1 MIRIFLLLFIFQSSF
16 SQDLQSKDYF
26 KNLTSKER
34 KIIVDKGTERP
45 YTGKYNNHY
54 KKGTYVCK
62 ACSNPLFKSNT
73 KFDSKCG
80 WPSFDK
86 EIEGSVVKIPDYS
99 LGMKRTE
106 IVCSKCKGH
115 LGHVFYGERFTKENT
130 RHCVNSMSLIF
141 ISKNEN

>member
-86 EIEGSVVKIPDYS
+86 EIEGSVIKIPDYS

-130 RHCVNSMSLIF
+130 RHCVNSISLNF
-141 ISKNEN
+141 IED

>member
-1 MIRIFLLLFIFQSSF
+1 MIRIFSLLFIFQSSF

-34 KIIVDKGTERP
+34 KIIVNKGTERP

-54 KKGTYVCK
+54 KKGTYLCK

-86 EIEGSVVKIPDYS
+86 EIEGSVIKIPDYS

-130 RHCVNSMSLIF
+130 RHCVNSISLNF
-141 ISKNEN
+141 IEDSD

>member
-16 SQDLQSKDYF
+16 SQDLQSIDYF

-86 EIEGSVVKIPDYS
+86 EIEGSVIKIPDYS
-99 LGMKRTE
+99 FGMKRTE

-115 LGHVFYGERFTKENT
+115 LGHVFYGEKFTKENT
-130 RHCVNSMSLIF
+130 RHCVNSMSLNF
-141 ISKNEN
+141 VEDLD

>member
-1 MIRIFLLLFIFQSSF
+1 MIRVFLLLFIFQSSF

-86 EIEGSVVKIPDYS
+86 EIE
-99 LGMKRTE
+99 L
-106 IVCSKCKGH
+106 
-115 LGHVFYGERFTKENT
+115 
-130 RHCVNSMSLIF
+130 SLIH
-141 ISKNEN
+141 ISEPTRRM

>member
-1 MIRIFLLLFIFQSSF
+1 MIRVFLLLFIFQSSF

-34 KIIVDKGTERP
+34 KIIVGKGTERP
-45 YTGKYNNHY
+45 YSGKYNNHY

-86 EIEGSVVKIPDYS
+86 EIEGSVIKIPDYS

-130 RHCVNSMSLIF
+130 RHCVNSISLNF
-141 ISKNEN
+141 IEDSD

>member
-1 MIRIFLLLFIFQSSF
+1 MIRVFFLLFIFQSSF

-86 EIEGSVVKIPDYS
+86 EIEGSVIKIPDYS

-130 RHCVNSMSLIF
+130 RHCVNSISLNF
-141 ISKNEN
+141 IEDSD

>member
-1 MIRIFLLLFIFQSSF
+1 MIRVFLLLFIFQSSF

-86 EIEGSVVKIPDYS
+86 EIEGSVIKISDYS

-130 RHCVNSMSLIF
+130 RHCINSISLNF
-141 ISKNEN
+141 IEDSD

>member
-1 MIRIFLLLFIFQSSF
+1 MIRIFFLLFIFQSSF

-86 EIEGSVVKIPDYS
+86 EIEGSVIKIPDYI
-99 LGMKRTE
+99 LGIKRTE

-130 RHCVNSMSLIF
+130 RHCVNSISLNF
-141 ISKNEN
+141 IEDSD

>member
-1 MIRIFLLLFIFQSSF
+1 MIRVFLLLFIFQSSF

-54 KKGTYVCK
+54 KKGTYICK

-86 EIEGSVVKIPDYS
+86 EIKGSVIKVPDYS

-130 RHCVNSMSLIF
+130 RHCVNSISLNF
-141 ISKNEN
+141 IEDSD

>member
-1 MIRIFLLLFIFQSSF
+1 MIRVFLLLFIFQSSF

-86 EIEGSVVKIPDYS
+86 EIEGSVIKIPDYS

-106 IVCSKCKGH
+106 IICSKCKGH

-130 RHCVNSMSLIF
+130 RHCVNSISLIF
-141 ISKNEN
+141 IEDSD

>member
-34 KIIVDKGTERP
+34 KIIVEKGTERP

-86 EIEGSVVKIPDYS
+86 EIEGSVIKIPDYS

-130 RHCVNSMSLIF
+130 RHCVNSISLNF
-141 ISKNEN
+141 IEDSD

>member
-86 EIEGSVVKIPDYS
+86 EIEGSVIKIPDYS

-130 RHCVNSMSLIF
+130 RHCVNSISLNF
-141 ISKNEN
+141 IEESD

>member
-1 MIRIFLLLFIFQSSF
+1 MIRILLLLFIFQSSF

-86 EIEGSVVKIPDYS
+86 EIEGSVIKIPDYS

-106 IVCSKCKGH
+106 IICSKCKGH

-130 RHCVNSMSLIF
+130 RHCVNSISLNF
-141 ISKNEN
+141 IEDSD

>member
-1 MIRIFLLLFIFQSSF
+1 MIRGFLLLFIFQSSF

-86 EIEGSVVKIPDYS
+86 EIEGSVIKIPDYS

-130 RHCVNSMSLIF
+130 RHCVNSISLNF
-141 ISKNEN
+141 IEDSD

>member
-1 MIRIFLLLFIFQSSF
+1 MIRIFFLLFIFQSSF

-26 KNLTSKER
+26 KNLTTKER

-86 EIEGSVVKIPDYS
+86 EIEGSVIKIPDYS

-130 RHCVNSMSLIF
+130 RHCVNSISLNF
-141 ISKNEN
+141 IEDSD

>member
-1 MIRIFLLLFIFQSSF
+1 MIRIFFLLFIFQSSF

-34 KIIVDKGTERP
+34 KIIVGKGTERP

-86 EIEGSVVKIPDYS
+86 EIEGSVIKIPDYS

-130 RHCVNSMSLIF
+130 RHCVNSISLNF
-141 ISKNEN
+141 IEDSD

>member
-1 MIRIFLLLFIFQSSF
+1 MIRIFFLLFIFQSSF

-54 KKGTYVCK
+54 KKGIYVCK

-86 EIEGSVVKIPDYS
+86 EIEGSVIKISDYS

-130 RHCVNSMSLIF
+130 RHCVNSISLNF
-141 ISKNEN
+141 IEDSD

>member
-1 MIRIFLLLFIFQSSF
+1 MIRILFLLFIFQSSF

-86 EIEGSVVKIPDYS
+86 EIEGSVIKIPDYS

-130 RHCVNSMSLIF
+130 RHCVNSISLNF
-141 ISKNEN
+141 IEDSD

>member
-1 MIRIFLLLFIFQSSF
+1 MIRVFLLLFIFQSSF

-86 EIEGSVVKIPDYS
+86 EIEGSVIKIPDYS
-99 LGMKRTE
+99 LGMRRTE

-130 RHCVNSMSLIF
+130 RHCVNSISLNF
-141 ISKNEN
+141 IEDSD

>member
-1 MIRIFLLLFIFQSSF
+1 MIRIFLFLFIVQSSY

-34 KIIVDKGTERP
+34 KIIVNKGTERP

-54 KKGTYVCK
+54 KKGTYLCK
-62 ACSNPLFKSNT
+62 ACSNPLFKSDT

-86 EIEGSVVKIPDYS
+86 EIEGAILKIPEFS

-115 LGHVFYGERFTKENT
+115 LGHVFYGEKFTKEDT
-130 RHCVNSMSLIF
+130 RQCVNSISLNF
-141 ISKNEN
+141 IED

>member
-16 SQDLQSKDYF
+16 SQDLQSKDYY
-26 KNLTSKER
+26 KNLTTKETN
-34 KIIVDKGTERP
+34 IIVHKCTEIP
-45 YTGKYNNHY
+45 YTGKYNKHY
-54 KKGTYVCK
+54 KKRTYVCK

-86 EIEGSVVKIPDYS
+86 EIEGSVIKIPDYS

-130 RHCVNSMSLIF
+130 RHCVNSISLNF
-141 ISKNEN
+141 IEDSD

>member
-1 MIRIFLLLFIFQSSF
+1 MIRVFLLLFIFQSSF

-45 YTGKYNNHY
+45 YPGKYNNHY

-86 EIEGSVVKIPDYS
+86 EIEGSVIKIPDYS

-130 RHCVNSMSLIF
+130 RHCVNSISLDF
-141 ISKNEN
+141 IEDSY

>member
-1 MIRIFLLLFIFQSSF
+1 MIRIFFLLFIFQSSF

-54 KKGTYVCK
+54 KKGTYLCK

-86 EIEGSVVKIPDYS
+86 EIEGSVIKIPDYS

-115 LGHVFYGERFTKENT
+115 LGHVFFGERFTKENT
-130 RHCVNSMSLIF
+130 RHCVNSISLNF
-141 ISKNEN
+141 IEDSD

>member
-34 KIIVDKGTERP
+34 KIIVDKGAERP

-86 EIEGSVVKIPDYS
+86 EIEGSVIKIPDYS

-115 LGHVFYGERFTKENT
+115 LGHVF
-130 RHCVNSMSLIF
+130 SMVRDLQKKILD
-141 ISKNEN
+141 IV

>member
-1 MIRIFLLLFIFQSSF
+1 MIRIFFLLFIFQSSF

-45 YTGKYNNHY
+45 YSGKYNNHY
-54 KKGTYVCK
+54 RKGTYVCK
-62 ACSNPLFKSNT
+62 ACSNPIFKSNT

-86 EIEGSVVKIPDYS
+86 EIEGSVIKIPDYS

-106 IVCSKCKGH
+106 IVCSRCKGH
-115 LGHVFYGERFTKENT
+115 LGHVFYGEKFTKENT
-130 RHCVNSMSLIF
+130 RHCVNSISLNF
-141 ISKNEN
+141 IEDSD

>member
-1 MIRIFLLLFIFQSSF
+1 MIRIFFLLFIFQSSF

-34 KIIVDKGTERP
+34 KIIVDRGTERP

-86 EIEGSVVKIPDYS
+86 EIEGSVIKIPDYS
-99 LGMKRTE
+99 VGMKRSE
-106 IVCSKCKGH
+106 IVCSKCNGH

-130 RHCVNSMSLIF
+130 RHCVNSISLNF
-141 ISKNEN
+141 IEDSD

>member
-1 MIRIFLLLFIFQSSF
+1 MIKIFLLLFIFQYSF

-86 EIEGSVVKIPDYS
+86 EIEGSVIKIPDYS

-130 RHCVNSMSLIF
+130 RHCVNSISLDF
-141 ISKNEN
+141 IEDSY

>member
-1 MIRIFLLLFIFQSSF
+1 MIKIFLLLFIFQSSF

-54 KKGTYVCK
+54 KKGIYVCK

-86 EIEGSVVKIPDYS
+86 EIEGSVIKIPDYS

-130 RHCVNSMSLIF
+130 RHCVNSISLNF
-141 ISKNEN
+141 IEDSD

>member
-1 MIRIFLLLFIFQSSF
+1 MIRVFLLLFIFQSSF

-86 EIEGSVVKIPDYS
+86 EIEGSVIKIPDYS

-130 RHCVNSMSLIF
+130 RHCVNSISLNF
-141 ISKNEN
+141 IEE

>member
-1 MIRIFLLLFIFQSSF
+1 MIRIFFLLFIFQSSF

-86 EIEGSVVKIPDYS
+86 EIEGSVIKIPDYS

-130 RHCVNSMSLIF
+130 RHCVNSISLIF
-141 ISKNEN
+141 IEDSD

>member
-1 MIRIFLLLFIFQSSF
+1 MIRIFFLLFIFQYSF

-86 EIEGSVVKIPDYS
+86 EIEGSVIKIPDYS

-130 RHCVNSMSLIF
+130 RHCVNSISLNF
-141 ISKNEN
+141 IEDSD

>member
-34 KIIVDKGTERP
+34 KIIVNKGTERP

-86 EIEGSVVKIPDYS
+86 EIEGSVIKIPDYS

-130 RHCVNSMSLIF
+130 RHCVNSISLNF
-141 ISKNEN
+141 IEDSD

>member
-34 KIIVDKGTERP
+34 KIIVDKDTERP

-86 EIEGSVVKIPDYS
+86 EIEGSVIKIPDYS

-115 LGHVFYGERFTKENT
+115 LCLLYTSDAADE
-130 RHCVNSMSLIF
+130 
-141 ISKNEN
+141 

>member
-1 MIRIFLLLFIFQSSF
+1 MIKIFLLLFIFQSSF
-16 SQDLQSKDYF
+16 SQDLQSNDYF

-86 EIEGSVVKIPDYS
+86 EIEGSVIKIPDYS

-130 RHCVNSMSLIF
+130 RHCVNSISLNF
-141 ISKNEN
+141 IEDSD

>member
-1 MIRIFLLLFIFQSSF
+1 MIKIFLLLFIFQSSF
-16 SQDLQSKDYF
+16 SQNLQSNDYF

-54 KKGTYVCK
+54 KQGIYVCK

-86 EIEGSVVKIPDYS
+86 EIEGSVIKIPDYS

-130 RHCVNSMSLIF
+130 RHCVNSISLNF
-141 ISKNEN
+141 IEDSD

>member
-1 MIRIFLLLFIFQSSF
+1 MIRIFFLLFIFQSSF

-34 KIIVDKGTERP
+34 KIIVGKGTERP
-45 YTGKYNNHY
+45 YSGKYNNHY

-86 EIEGSVVKIPDYS
+86 EIEGSVIKIPDYS

-130 RHCVNSMSLIF
+130 RHCVNSISLNF
-141 ISKNEN
+141 IEDSD

>member
-34 KIIVDKGTERP
+34 KIIVNKGTERP

-54 KKGTYVCK
+54 KKGTYLCK

-86 EIEGSVVKIPDYS
+86 EIEGSVIKIPDYS

-130 RHCVNSMSLIF
+130 RHCVNSISLNF
-141 ISKNEN
+141 IEESD

>member
-1 MIRIFLLLFIFQSSF
+1 MIKIFLLLFIFQSSF
-16 SQDLQSKDYF
+16 SQDLQSNDYF

-86 EIEGSVVKIPDYS
+86 EIKGSVIKIPDYS

-130 RHCVNSMSLIF
+130 RHCVNSISLNF
-141 ISKNEN
+141 IEDSD

>member
-54 KKGTYVCK
+54 KKGTYICK

-86 EIEGSVVKIPDYS
+86 EIEGSVIKIPDYS

-130 RHCVNSMSLIF
+130 RHCVNSISLNF
-141 ISKNEN
+141 IEDSD